1 MNQPS
6 RKLKLATLLSLA
18 LAAGSALADI
28 TVGISL
34 PTTGPG
40 AALGIP
46 IKNSLEF
53 WPDKIGGEKLKVV
66 LLDDGSDPTHAVQ
79 NARKFATEDKADV
92 IVGSAL
98 TPTALAISQITGELA
113 TPQLAMAPVELP
125 ADKQKWV
132 FRLPQPISL
141 MAAALLE
148 DMKAR
153 KIKTLGFIG
162 YSDPWGEVWLKEIT
176 PGLEAAGIKL
186 VATER
191 YARAD
196 TSVTGQA
203 LKILAAKPD
212 AVLVAGSGAGSA
224 LPQTTLVEKGYKG
237 QFYQTHA
244 AANRDVLR
252 VGGAAMEGSILPVG
266 PVLVAE
272 QLPDSHPS
280 KKVGVNYVKQYEGK
294 YGPGSRTTFGAHAA
308 DALALLQ
315 HAVPV
320 ALKKAK
326 PGTPEFRAALRDA
339 LETEKDMV
347 AANGVYNYSVTDHF
361 GTDKRARVLVQVEKG
376 DFKLMK

>member
-1 MNQPS
+1 MRTTRFNI
-6 RKLKLATLLSLA
+6 KLLSLLTA
-18 LAAGSALADI
+18 VTFSGTALADVTI
-28 TVGISL
+28 GISL
-34 PTTGPG
+34 PVTGPG

-46 IKNSLEF
+46 IKNSLDF
-53 WPDKIGGEKLKVV
+53 WPDKVGNEKLKIVFI
-66 LLDDGSDPTHAVQ
+66 DDASDPTKSVQ
-79 NARKFATEDKADV
+79 NARKFASEDNADL

-98 TPTALAISQITGELA
+98 TPTALAIAQVTQELSI
-113 TPQLAMAPVELP
+113 PQLAMAPVELP

-141 MAAALLE
+141 MAGAVLE

-153 KIKTLGFIG
+153 GIKTVGFIG
-162 YSDPWGEVWLKEIT
+162 YSDPWGEVWLKEMT

-203 LKILAAKPD
+203 LKLLAAKPD
-212 AVLVAGSGAGSA
+212 AVLVAGSGAGAA

-237 QFYQTHA
+237 VFYQTHA
-244 AANRDVLR
+244 AASRDVLR
-252 VGGAAMEGSILPVG
+252 VGGAAMEGAILPVG

-280 KKVGVNYVKQYEGK
+280 KKQGVNYVKQYEAK
-294 YGPGSRTTFGAHAA
+294 YGAGSRTTFGAHAN
-308 DALALLQ
+308 DALALIL

-326 PGTPEFRAALRDA
+326 PGTQEFRNALRDA
-339 LETEKDMV
+339 LETEKEMV
-347 AANGVYNYSVTDHF
+347 AANGVYNYTTTDHF
-361 GTDKRARVLVQVEKG
+361 GMDKRGRVLVKVEKG
-376 DFKLMK
+376 EFKLMK